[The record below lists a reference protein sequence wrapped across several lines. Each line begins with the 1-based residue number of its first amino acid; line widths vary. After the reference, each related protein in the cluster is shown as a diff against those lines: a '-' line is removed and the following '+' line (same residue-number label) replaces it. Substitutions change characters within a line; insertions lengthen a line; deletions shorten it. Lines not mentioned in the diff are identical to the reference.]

1 MDKQEINNGLI
12 ERLEQLMEYKSL
24 NQRSLSK
31 EIGFSYSTLNKYCN
45 KKSNTIDFELIYR
58 LASNF
63 SDIDTNWLIQGTG
76 EMLLT
81 SEQPTASNENDRL
94 SKLIDTIA
102 FQQDTIN
109 NLQRRI
115 KELET
120 INKRLETQVALYL
133 GKQIV

>member
-1 MDKQEINNGLI
+1 MVERIKELIAYTGLSDRAFALKCGLKQNTFSRQLNGLN
-12 ERLEQLMEYKSL
+12 EVSTQTA
-24 NQRSLSK
+24 LSILSTFP
-31 EIGFSYSTLNKYCN
+31 EISA
-45 KKSNTIDFELIYR
+45 E
-58 LASNF
+58 
-63 SDIDTNWLIQGTG
+63 WLLRGTG

-81 SEQPTASNENDRL
+81 SEQPTYSNENDRL

-115 KELET
+115 NELET

>member
-81 SEQPTASNENDRL
+81 SEQPTASNESDRL

-109 NLQRRI
+109 NLQRKI
-115 KELET
+115 KELEAEL
-120 INKRLETQVALYL
+120 IIANNQRKI
-133 GKQIV
+133 G

>member
-1 MDKQEINNGLI
+1 MISRIKELI
-12 ERLEQLMEYKSL
+12 EYSGLSTRAFALKCGIKDNTFSNQLNGVRDVSL
-24 NQRSLSK
+24 N
-31 EIGFSYSTLNKYCN
+31 
-45 KKSNTIDFELIYR
+45 TITSILLTFENIS
-58 LASNF
+58 AE
-63 SDIDTNWLIQGTG
+63 WLMRGKG

-115 KELET
+115 NELET
-120 INKRLETQVALYL
+120 TNKRLEVELTIFKNNKLI
-133 GKQIV
+133 G

>member
-1 MDKQEINNGLI
+1 MI
-12 ERLEQLMEYKSL
+12 ERIKKIINHYGLSDRAFAIKCGIKQNTFSNQINGVREISL
-24 NQRSLSK
+24 Q
-31 EIGFSYSTLNKYCN
+31 
-45 KKSNTIDFELIYR
+45 TINSILITFENIS
-58 LASNF
+58 AE
-63 SDIDTNWLIQGTG
+63 WLLRGNG

-109 NLQRRI
+109 NLQRKI

-120 INKRLETQVALYL
+120 INKRLEVELTIFKNNKLI
-133 GKQIV
+133 G